1 MCGINQN
8 MKINGMSK
16 KLDYKYYKIEASD
29 ESKETECT
37 QIVICKIFEPKQKKN
52 CLNFLF
58 MFSN

>member
-1 MCGINQN
+1 